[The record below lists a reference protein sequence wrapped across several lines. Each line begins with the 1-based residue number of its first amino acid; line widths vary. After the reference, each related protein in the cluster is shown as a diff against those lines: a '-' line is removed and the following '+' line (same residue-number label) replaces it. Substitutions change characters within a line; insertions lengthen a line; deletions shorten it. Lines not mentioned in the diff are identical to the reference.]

1 MVGYSNALCRTDLL
15 YRLYGKSEQDREA
28 SKKKK
33 KKPRDREQ
41 KLTNTR
47 LANVGY

>member
-33 KKPRDREQ
+33 KETKRQRA
-41 KLTNTR
+41 KVNKHKTS
-47 LANVGY
+47 